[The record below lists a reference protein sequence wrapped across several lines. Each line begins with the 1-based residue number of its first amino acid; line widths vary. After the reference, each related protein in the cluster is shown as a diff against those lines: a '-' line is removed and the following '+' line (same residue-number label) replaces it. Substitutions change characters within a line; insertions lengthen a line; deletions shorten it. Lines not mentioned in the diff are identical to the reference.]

1 MMHSDSGGG
10 EDTLDASSTTTAR
23 DNRGSLF
30 QGKGELD
37 ARLTSI
43 RDANRTIREDR
54 TDRMEDYLEVSMNL
68 FFRRAMRQQ
77 LTFPIISM
85 FPRQV
90 LQG

>member
-10 EDTLDASSTTTAR
+10 EDTIDASSTTTAR

-43 RDANRTIREDR
+43 REANRTIRENR
-54 TDRMEDYLEVSMNL
+54 Y
-68 FFRRAMRQQ
+68 
-77 LTFPIISM
+77 
-85 FPRQV
+85 
-90 LQG
+90 

>member
-23 DNRGSLF
+23 HDRGSLF

-43 RDANRTIREDR
+43 RDANRTIK
-54 TDRMEDYLEVSMNL
+54 
-68 FFRRAMRQQ
+68 RR
-77 LTFPIISM
+77 SY
-85 FPRQV
+85 
-90 LQG
+90 